1 MSIMGSI
8 LSALIPAGFKLC
20 FHFKSMHLD
29 MRAPFILKK
38 GTVMK
43 DIIRRKGKHL
53 RRDLR
58 PDDALCTKNS
68 PCFST

>member
-1 MSIMGSI
+1 MGSI

-38 GTVMK
+38 G
-43 DIIRRKGKHL
+43 
-53 RRDLR
+53 RDG
-58 PDDALCTKNS
+58 S
-68 PCFST
+68 